1 MKEIEQIIQEIKS
14 MPLLES
20 AMNIYAERLIDLKTL
35 IIKKDDYSPN
45 EILIQNK
52 IIRLKDENYIL
63 SNNLAIAYGLIE
75 QYKLKFSFSLEKEFA
90 ETYEFIQKVID
101 DLQSQNSITYHIEKA
116 IWKLLIYQYD
126 KEFESDFSS
135 CIKLFESFEEDKH
148 PDGFFSFV
156 EAYSDL
162 LPEMNMDFRS
172 LFNNTLDLLAL
183 NKKNASYIN
192 SYYGKILQG
201 IRIKCFNEEEYGL
214 ELLKLAL
221 ALPESEDVNMDMTA
235 SIISGLYDKVGLD
248 FYEDELKHLLEQD
261 KNLRS
266 IFFGMSYIKKISRTE
281 SDFFIDWWDK
291 YSSKDDLIVALLQL
305 MYAIIKS
312 ENFDEKENYIPLCF
326 SRISESL
333 RNKAVVF
340 INIQQLHYLQGY
352 ENERVDSILVIM
364 QQDYFDVEK
373 HLKSICR
380 IFWYIHDVNL
390 LKNAL
395 IKIAEKCPFIPVA
408 HSSQINFGNFDK
420 ENLDE
425 LIVELFTDNK
435 ASNRFI
441 AFDIFNHL
449 SRENGYRFSVDIL
462 KLQPIDQYKLWVSL
476 TINVRE
482 PRYILP
488 ALIPLIDSNSE
499 IVKEAFVSKLE
510 ILGENYS
517 GDLISSFK
525 ENIDEMN
532 KEHHKILSRLESYV
546 DDFFT
551 KYVDV
556 KFDLKEL
563 DPLYSQSKLYHE
575 FNNLYFKNF
584 GKQME
589 KTTDENS
596 FMNFVSTVVLAKG
609 GGWKT
614 GDNRGISKLG
624 KIQHRFTLSRN
635 YFIDPT
641 KFDLEEGQEL
651 MIDWKEDDFIQI
663 KQLIDN
669 E

>member
-1 MKEIEQIIQEIKS
+1 
-14 MPLLES
+14 
-20 AMNIYAERLIDLKTL
+20 
-35 IIKKDDYSPN
+35 
-45 EILIQNK
+45 
-52 IIRLKDENYIL
+52 
-63 SNNLAIAYGLIE
+63 
-75 QYKLKFSFSLEKEFA
+75 
-90 ETYEFIQKVID
+90 
-101 DLQSQNSITYHIEKA
+101 
-116 IWKLLIYQYD
+116 
-126 KEFESDFSS
+126 
-135 CIKLFESFEEDKH
+135 
-148 PDGFFSFV
+148 
-156 EAYSDL
+156 
-162 LPEMNMDFRS
+162 MNMDFCS
-172 LFNNTLDLLAL
+172 LFSNSIDLLTL

-192 SYYGKILQG
+192 SYYGKILHG
-201 IRIKCFNEEEYGL
+201 VRIKCFHNEGYGL
-214 ELLKLAL
+214 KLLKLAL
-221 ALPESEDVNMDMTA
+221 ALPESEDVNIDLTA
-235 SIISGLYDKVGLD
+235 SIISGLYDKVGID
-248 FYEDELKHLLEQD
+248 FYEDELKHLLEQG

-266 IFFGMSYIKKISRTE
+266 IFFGMSYIKKISRVE

-291 YSSKDDLIVALLQL
+291 HSIKDDLLVALLQL

-312 ENFDEKENYIPLCF
+312 ENFDKKANYIPLCF
-326 SRISESL
+326 SRISESF
-333 RNKAVVF
+333 RNEAVVF

-352 ENERVDSILVIM
+352 DNERIDTILLVFN
-364 QQDYFDVEK
+364 QDYFDVEK
-373 HLKSICR
+373 HLKPICR

-390 LKNAL
+390 LKKAL

-408 HSSQINFGNFDK
+408 HSSHINFRNFDK
-420 ENLDE
+420 ENFDE
-425 LIVELFTDNK
+425 MLVELLTDNK
-435 ASNRFI
+435 ASNRFM

-449 SRENGYRFSVDIL
+449 SGENAYRFSFDIL
-462 KLQPIDQYKLWVSL
+462 KLQPIDQYKLLVSL

-499 IVKEAFVSKLE
+499 TVKEGFVSKLE

-525 ENIDEMN
+525 ENVDEMN
-532 KEHHKILSRLESYV
+532 KEHLKILSRLESYL

-556 KFDLKEL
+556 KFDVKEL

-584 GKQME
+584 DKKME
-589 KTTDENS
+589 KSTDENNV
-596 FMNFVSTVVLAKG
+596 MNLFANKVILAKG

-614 GDNRGISKLG
+614 GDERGISKLG
-624 KIQHRFTLSRN
+624 KIEYRFTLPRN

-651 MIDWKEDDFIQI
+651 MIDWKEDDFTQI
-663 KQLIDN
+663 KQLIEN